1 MLELK
6 GVAVVRTDQVEW
18 DKILTAVRGRT
29 RRNMTPVGFRPGDFV
44 EGGVVPVD
52 RNLLWEK
59 VRFVLFNYTKK
70 DGTVVAT
77 TTAAEV
83 SYKDDGG
90 QEFVQDYSV
99 GDPERFIP
107 SRDGKTLEAI
117 GESQALSKS
126 SNFYLLINSLINA
139 GFPESKLSED
149 ISLLD
154 GLYTYNIGLPEPK
167 RVGLVR
173 QATEGEQVRERVI
186 SVPSQ
191 ILRLPWEKG
200 KGKAAV
206 RTPVAAGTDEEGEA
220 AITEKALAFVADH
233 LDESGSTTRQKLAV
247 AVFKDLAKD
256 PDKDAIASLIFSP
269 EFAAALLANGYT
281 VSDED
286 ISKT

>member
-1 MLELK
+1 M
-6 GVAVVRTDQVEW
+6 GVPF
-18 DKILTAVRGRT
+18 K
-29 RRNMTPVGFRPGDFV
+29 PGDFV

-59 VRFVLFNYTKK
+59 CRFALFSYTKK

-77 TTAAEV
+77 TTAAEIT
-83 SYKDDGG
+83 YKDDDG
-90 QEFVQDYSV
+90 QEFVQNYSV

-107 SRDGKTLEAI
+107 SSDGKTLVAT
-117 GESQALSKS
+117 GVAQALSKS

-139 GFPESKLSED
+139 GFPENHLSED
-149 ISLLD
+149 ISQLG
-154 GLYTYNIGLPEPK
+154 GLYAYHIGLPEPK

-173 QATEGEQVRERVI
+173 QAEEGARERVI

-200 KGKAAV
+200 KGKAATKATAKV
-206 RTPVAAGTDEEGEA
+206 TEVEEGGMED
-220 AITEKALAFVADH
+220 ITEKALAFVAAH
-233 LDESGSTTRQKLAV
+233 LDGDGNTTRQKLAV

-256 PDKDAIASLIFSP
+256 PDKDAIAGLIFKP
-269 EFAAALLANGYT
+269 EFVATLLAVGYK
-281 VSDED
+281 VSGEG